1 RRRRYKKYSRVQPL
15 LSEKQSM
22 PSLVQIK
29 TSVYMSLSHKSSD
42 TNSVLVVVGT
52 IQDEASRKHV
62 FHVITDGER
71 KKPILYGAKEL
82 HDFKE
87 RLQVYEE
94 NLRNKQSA
102 NSKMLEEMHKFSKRS
117 ELQIKTMLFYNYG
130 DNRILV

>member
-1 RRRRYKKYSRVQPL
+1 MVM
-15 LSEKQSM
+15 KQ
-22 PSLVQIK
+22 
-29 TSVYMSLSHKSSD
+29 
-42 TNSVLVVVGT
+42 LVVVGT

-94 NLRNKQSA
+94 NLRSKQSA

>member
-1 RRRRYKKYSRVQPL
+1 M
-15 LSEKQSM
+15 KQ
-22 PSLVQIK
+22 
-29 TSVYMSLSHKSSD
+29 
-42 TNSVLVVVGT
+42 LVVVGT